1 MGELLTLSRD
11 APFSL
16 DAHNIHARTHICP
29 RSTWT
34 SQEPQ
39 WQMIN
44 PFDLGPSLTSSS
56 SSCLSSS
63 VTSPATPAD
72 SRDEVDPF
80 FPSAFPLTSQRQPN
94 SPSIHAA
101 ACALYGLTR
110 EQMQEAVQ
118 MAQQWQDGSNAA
130 KSKGRAPVTAE
141 SRRHLLAPIA
151 KRPSPLV
158 IQSDRLAVPASSPS
172 DR

>member
-1 MGELLTLSRD
+1 MHLFRSTLT
-11 APFSL
+11 FSPT
-16 DAHNIHARTHICP
+16 RTHICL

-56 SSCLSSS
+56 SSWLSSS

-72 SRDEVDPF
+72 SRDEIDPF
-80 FPSAFPLTSQRQPN
+80 FASAIPLTSQRQPN
-94 SPSIHAA
+94 SQSIHAA
-101 ACALYGLTR
+101 ACALYGLSR

-118 MAQQWQDGSNAA
+118 MAQQWQDGSIAA
-130 KSKGRAPVTAE
+130 KYKGSCAPATAQT
-141 SRRHLLAPIA
+141 SRRHLVAPVA

-158 IQSDRLAVPASSPS
+158 IQSDHLAVPASSPS
-172 DR
+172 SR

>member
-1 MGELLTLSRD
+1 MLLFQSTLTL
-11 APFSL
+11 FTL
-16 DAHNIHARTHICP
+16 AHIICP

-72 SRDEVDPF
+72 SRDEIDPF
-80 FPSAFPLTSQRQPN
+80 FHSEIPLLSQRQPKTQ
-94 SPSIHAA
+94 SIHAA
-101 ACALYGLTR
+101 ACALYGLSR

-130 KSKGRAPVTAE
+130 KYKSNHAPVAAG
-141 SRRHLLAPIA
+141 SRRHLLAPVA

-158 IQSDRLAVPASSPS
+158 IQSDHLAVPASSPS
-172 DR
+172 SR